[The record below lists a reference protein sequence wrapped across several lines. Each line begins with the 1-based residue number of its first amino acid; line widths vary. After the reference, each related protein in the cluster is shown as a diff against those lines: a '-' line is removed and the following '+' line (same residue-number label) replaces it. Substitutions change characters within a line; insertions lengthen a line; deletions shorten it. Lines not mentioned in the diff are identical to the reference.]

1 MSQDAYYDKLM
12 KIKSEHRKYVV
23 IGELTEINKLIY
35 IDKNNINSYLVNI
48 ATLVNVINHSLI
60 IQNEPIFIK
69 SMYTIMTELIKI
81 TFALKNDKNINGE
94 IYTYASLHHYEN
106 IIINILKIFL
116 YYTNKK
122 VSYEFMYKIYYLIIK
137 LSEIPERECIIFNM
151 VILINN
157 IISYDNYLFIFSTS
171 KLKEKIELC
180 YNNVI
185 MHDTKKVIETTI
197 NKLINSNPIN
207 PIHFQFVEDPNPY
220 TYNSITSPYIIM
232 NIL

>member
-12 KIKSEHRKYVV
+12 KIKSEHRKDVV

-35 IDKNNINSYLVNI
+35 IDKNNVNSYLVNI
-48 ATLVNVINHSLI
+48 ATLVNVINYSLI
-60 IQNEPIFIK
+60 IQNEPVFIK
-69 SMYTIMTELIKI
+69 SMYTIMIELIRI

-94 IYTYASLHHYEN
+94 NYTYTSLHRYEN

-157 IISYDNYLFIFSTS
+157 IISCDNYLFIFATST
-171 KLKEKIELC
+171 LKEKIELC

-220 TYNSITSPYIIM
+220 TYNSITSPYVIM

>member
-12 KIKSEHRKYVV
+12 KIKSEHRKDVV
-23 IGELTEINKLIY
+23 VGELTEINKLIY
-35 IDKNNINSYLVNI
+35 VDKNNINSYLVNI
-48 ATLVNVINHSLI
+48 VTLVNVINHSLI

-69 SMYTIMTELIKI
+69 SMYTIMTELIKL

-94 IYTYASLHHYEN
+94 IYTYTSLHRYEN

-157 IISYDNYLFIFSTS
+157 IISCDNYLFIFSTS

-185 MHDTKKVIETTI
+185 MHDTKNVIEIII
-197 NKLINSNPIN
+197 NKLCNSNPIN

>member
-12 KIKSEHRKYVV
+12 KIKSEHRKDVV
-23 IGELTEINKLIY
+23 VGELTEINKLIY
-35 IDKNNINSYLVNI
+35 VDKNNINSYLVNI

-94 IYTYASLHHYEN
+94 IYTYASLHRYEN

-157 IISYDNYLFIFSTS
+157 IISCDNYLFIFSTS

-185 MHDTKKVIETTI
+185 MHDTKNVIETTI

-207 PIHFQFVEDPNPY
+207 PIQFQFAEDPNPY

>member
-12 KIKSEHRKYVV
+12 KIKSEHRKDVV
-23 IGELTEINKLIY
+23 VGELTEINKLIY

-94 IYTYASLHHYEN
+94 IYTYASLHRYEN

-157 IISYDNYLFIFSTS
+157 IISCDNYLFIFSTS

-185 MHDTKKVIETTI
+185 MHDTKNVIEIII
-197 NKLINSNPIN
+197 NKLCNSNPIN

>member
-12 KIKSEHRKYVV
+12 KIKSEHRKDVV
-23 IGELTEINKLIY
+23 IGELIEINKLIY
-35 IDKNNINSYLVNI
+35 IDRNNVNSYLVNI
-48 ATLVNVINHSLI
+48 ATLVNVINYSLI
-60 IQNEPIFIK
+60 IQNEPVFIK
-69 SMYTIMTELIKI
+69 SMYTIMIELIRI

-94 IYTYASLHHYEN
+94 NYTYTSLHRYEN

-157 IISYDNYLFIFSTS
+157 IISCDNYLFIFATST
-171 KLKEKIELC
+171 LKEKIELC

-220 TYNSITSPYIIM
+220 TYNSITSPYVIM

>member
-12 KIKSEHRKYVV
+12 KIKSENRKDVV
-23 IGELTEINKLIY
+23 VNELKEINKLIY
-35 IDKNNINSYLVNI
+35 IDKNNINSYLANI

-81 TFALKNDKNINGE
+81 TFALKNDKNINSE
-94 IYTYASLHHYEN
+94 NYTYISLHRYEN

-157 IISYDNYLFIFSTS
+157 IISCNNYLFIFSTS

-207 PIHFQFVEDPNPY
+207 PIQFQFVEDPNPY
-220 TYNSITSPYIIM
+220 TYNSITSPYVIM